1 MEKQILN
8 KHLDLQ
14 TVLAQRP
21 LGLAFDIDGT
31 LSPIA
36 STPEEARLYP
46 GVISL
51 LERAREHAHVAIMT
65 GRAIDDGAS
74 MVNVDGLTYIGT
86 HGLEWS
92 DGLPWLH
99 PAHVMP
105 EALHYYEPG
114 KYLLDLV
121 EKRLAGLPGVIVQRK
136 RIGGSIHYRLAPHPA
151 ETRQELLTLLEQPAR
166 RVNMSLS
173 EGKQIIEIRVPLP
186 VNKGQALR
194 QFAQRFGLRAIV
206 FAGDDRTDLDAVQE
220 IERMRKEGIAAL
232 AIVVQHPDTL
242 PELLQQADIVVQKVP
257 GMVDLLHEMVEMLET
272 LPGSTPP
279 RS

>member
-1 MEKQILN
+1 LN
-8 KHLDLQ
+8 KHTGLQ

-21 LGLAFDIDGT
+21 LGLALDIDGT

-46 GVISL
+46 GVTSL

-65 GRAIDDGAS
+65 GRAIDDGAGI
-74 MVNVDGLTYIGT
+74 VNVDGLTYIGT

-99 PAHVMP
+99 PVHVMP
-105 EALHYYEPG
+105 EALQYYEPG

-121 EKRLAGLPGVIVQRK
+121 EKQLSRLPGVIVQRK
-136 RIGGSIHYRLAPHPA
+136 RIGGSIHYRLAPNPA

-173 EGKQIIEIRVPLP
+173 EGKQIIEVRVPLP

-194 QFAQRFGLRAIV
+194 QFAQRFGLQAIV

-220 IERMRKEGIAAL
+220 IERMRKEEIAAL

-242 PELLQQADIVVQKVP
+242 PELLQKADIVVQKVP
-257 GMVDLLHEMVEMLET
+257 GMVDLLREMVEILET
-272 LPGSTPP
+272 MPGSTHPP
-279 RS
+279 S